1 MEYGKTQWYSLI
13 MASKRWGEQYHDATL
28 KLEEELNK
36 LKNPQP
42 IIGFIQ
48 PHSSSPS
55 SIDSITVE
63 DDDEEEE
70 EEMEDMLPVQ
80 NPKASKVSKP

>member
-1 MEYGKTQWYSLI
+1 
-13 MASKRWGEQYHDATL
+13 MASKRWGEQYQDATL

-55 SIDSITVE
+55 SIDSIIVE
-63 DDDEEEE
+63 DDDEEDEEDEE
-70 EEMEDMLPVQ
+70 ETDKVLPVQ
-80 NPKASKVSKP
+80 NPKASKV